1 MTLPYPIDRAVW
13 LASVIA
19 RAVVMTAVAGTVL
32 VAVETAK
39 EIVRHV

>member
-19 RAVVMTAVAGTVL
+19 RAVVMMAVAGTAL
-32 VAVETAK
+32 VAVETMK
-39 EIVRHV
+39 KVIR